1 MVSFGLGGV
10 PRPEWTEFSN
20 KKLSE
25 NQIKSGM
32 MVICANYEALVS
44 PFSFIR
50 YLSLFPYS
58 TISLPNYLEVSMA
71 KRRNPKKEK
80 ALRNQAYARKFRKR
94 SPGRFGRRFFNDN
107 RNEAK
112 ESENATPETLEGAS
126 D

>member
-1 MVSFGLGGV
+1 M
-10 PRPEWTEFSN
+10 T
-20 KKLSE
+20 
-25 NQIKSGM
+25 
-32 MVICANYEALVS
+32 
-44 PFSFIR
+44 
-50 YLSLFPYS
+50 LFPYS